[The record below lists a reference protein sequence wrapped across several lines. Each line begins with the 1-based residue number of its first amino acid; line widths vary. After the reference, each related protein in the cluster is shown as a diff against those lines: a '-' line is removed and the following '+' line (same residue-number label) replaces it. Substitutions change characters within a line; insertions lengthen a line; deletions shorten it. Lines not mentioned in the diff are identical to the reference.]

1 MTTQYSED
9 QIKKANE
16 EMSAYVKDAYTAL
29 DKAKDIADVF
39 GLEFSFGVTYGA
51 GASYTGKNAPKE
63 DWEESDDWEDSDSY
77 GWKASSQSC

>member
-1 MTTQYSED
+1 MTTQYTED

-16 EMSAYVKDAYTAL
+16 EMSAHILDAYTAL
-29 DKAKDIADVF
+29 DKAKDIADEF

-51 GASYTGKNAPKE
+51 GASYIGKNAPKE

-77 GWKASSQSC
+77 GWKASSQVC